1 MAALNTKV
9 KAYIVRGLATYM
21 TPSEVVDAV
30 KKEFEGFVITRQQ
43 VAKYDPDKASGVNL
57 SDKWRELFEKHR
69 KNFNDEIDSIPI
81 ANKAYRLKMLDEMV
95 RDALESK
102 NRPLAAK
109 LLAQAAKEVG
119 GVFANQ
125 KVSDHTTG
133 GKEIKSGLGHFYD
146 RAMIAKT
153 KPAVVG
159 LTTPALSPDVVRAI
173 SKS

>member
-9 KAYIVRGLATYM
+9 KAYIVKGLATYM

-30 KKEFEGFVITRQQ
+30 KKEFGGFIVTRQQ

-57 SDKWRELFEKHR
+57 SDKWRELFKKHR

-81 ANKAYRLKMLDEMV
+81 ANKAYRLKMLDEMA
-95 RDALESK
+95 REALESK

-119 GVFANQ
+119 EAFTNRQ
-125 KVSDHTTG
+125 KVNHASQGVVNRTTP
-133 GKEIKSGLGHFYD
+133 
-146 RAMIAKT
+146 
-153 KPAVVG
+153 KPTVIR
-159 LTTPALSPDVVRAI
+159 LTAPALSPDVVRAI
-173 SKS
+173 SKP

>member
-30 KKEFEGFVITRQQ
+30 KQEFCGLIVTRQQ

-57 SDKWRELFEKHR
+57 SDKWQQLFAKHR
-69 KNFNDEIDSIPI
+69 KDFNDEINSIPI
-81 ANKAYRLKMLDEMV
+81 ANKAYRLKMLDDMARE
-95 RDALESK
+95 ALESK

-109 LLAQAAKEVG
+109 LLEQAAKEVG
-119 GVFANQ
+119 EAFTNKH
-125 KVSDHTTG
+125 KVNHVLQGIVNPTTP
-133 GKEIKSGLGHFYD
+133 
-146 RAMIAKT
+146 
-153 KPAVVG
+153 KPTVVRF
-159 LTTPALSPDVVRAI
+159 TAPALSSHVARAI